1 MVQMQWWD
9 KLDVAM
15 NIIWIVV
22 IVCAVVM
29 AIIEVYNQSGKFD
42 DRNEEIDEYLE
53 DFERDLE
60 NMEVERKGWKTI
72 NEELRQENEHLKRQ
86 NVELTLERDRMN
98 MKLNRLLQSY
108 KVVTLDD
115 LHTGIDAYLTRM
127 QGYINEQ
134 DQVLA
139 AYTTGKFI
147 VENTENLQKRLEVMA
162 QAEDHVLKAK
172 EYILQAKAVYPKG

>member
-15 NIIWIVV
+15 NIIWIVL
-22 IVCAVVM
+22 IACAVVM
-29 AIIEVYNQSGKFD
+29 ALIEVYNQSGKFD
-42 DRNEEIDEYLE
+42 DRNEDLE

-72 NEELRQENEHLKRQ
+72 NEELRQENEDLKRK
-86 NVELTLERDRMN
+86 NAELKLECERMN
-98 MKLNRLLQSY
+98 MQLNRLLQAY